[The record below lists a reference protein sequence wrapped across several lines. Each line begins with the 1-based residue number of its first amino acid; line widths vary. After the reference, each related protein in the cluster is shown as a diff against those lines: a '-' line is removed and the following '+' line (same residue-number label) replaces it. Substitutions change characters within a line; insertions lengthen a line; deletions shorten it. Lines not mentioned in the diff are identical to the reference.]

1 MFSSVSRWANLPDKL
16 SSQLIRFIIIG
27 CITVFLDLTILI
39 ILTDFFN
46 VHYLISTA
54 TGFIIASCINYILSV
69 KFVFYTGR
77 FKKRSNEIFV
87 FMMVTSLGIILN
99 HIIMYSGHELLL
111 INYKLVKILSL
122 VLVTIF
128 NFLTKKFIVFLK

>member
-111 INYKLVKILSL
+111 IN
-122 VLVTIF
+122 
-128 NFLTKKFIVFLK
+128 

>member
-1 MFSSVSRWANLPDKL
+1 MFSNIPKLANLSNKL
-16 SSQLIRFIIIG
+16 SSQVIRFIIVG

-54 TGFIIASCINYILSV
+54 TGFIIASGINYILSV

-77 FKKRSNEIFV
+77 FKKRSKEIFV
-87 FMMVTSLGIILN
+87 FIIVTCLGVILN
-99 HIIMYSGHELLL
+99 HVIMYSGHEILL

-122 VLVTIF
+122 ILVTIF